1 VTGIPENDLEVAFLG
16 QDLECSERCVSE
28 GFTRRAGEVTT
39 GLVVLGHGDVYGL
52 CVTFDGQQ
60 EHGYLSLVVGLSS
73 FANSSTIAHFLL
85 YVNHVSYNIK
95 HMKVLDKYI
104 KQFLEYLEIERG
116 RSARTVR
123 NYHFYLKRFA
133 EWAEHPSPAKISQ
146 EMVRNYRLYLNRDL
160 EGRDDVNL
168 KKSTQNYH
176 LIALRSFLK
185 YLAKIDV
192 KTMAPEKIEL
202 AKTGT
207 RHIEVLEPEELE
219 RLRRAPLNEDGLIGL
234 RDKAIIE
241 MLFSTGLRVSEL
253 AKLQIEQ
260 VNLNRNEFT
269 VKGKGSKHR
278 VAFLSEEAKDGV
290 KAYLA
295 ARQDTSPYIFVG
307 HDRAKAARGE
317 VTPISSRSIQRI
329 IEKYGVEAGI
339 TKRITPHVLRHTF
352 ATDLLRN
359 GADIRSVQAM
369 LGHESITTTQ
379 IYTHVTDKELGN
391 IHKKFHGKG

>member
-1 VTGIPENDLEVAFLG
+1 
-16 QDLECSERCVSE
+16 
-28 GFTRRAGEVTT
+28 
-39 GLVVLGHGDVYGL
+39 
-52 CVTFDGQQ
+52 
-60 EHGYLSLVVGLSS
+60 
-73 FANSSTIAHFLL
+73 
-85 YVNHVSYNIK
+85 
-95 HMKVLDKYI
+95 MKALNKYI
-104 KQFLEYLEIERG
+104 GQFLEYLEIERG

-133 EWAEHPSPAKISQ
+133 EWADHPAPAKINQ
-146 EMVRNYRLYLNRDL
+146 EMVRKYRLHLNRDL

-202 AKTGT
+202 AKTST

-219 RLRRAPLNEDGLIGL
+219 RLRRGPLNEDGLIGL

-253 AKLQIEQ
+253 AKLQIDQ
-260 VNLNRNEFT
+260 VNVKRNEFT

-278 VAFLSEEAKDGV
+278 IAFMSDEAKDAV

-295 ARQDTSPYIFVG
+295 AREDTSPHLFVG
-307 HDRAKAARGE
+307 HDRAKAARG
-317 VTPISSRSIQRI
+317 VATAISSRSIQRTV
-329 IEKYGVEAGI
+329 EKYAMEAGI

-359 GADIRSVQAM
+359 GADIRSVQSM

-379 IYTHVTDKELGN
+379 IYTHVTDKELGK
-391 IHKKFHGKG
+391 IHKKFHGKN